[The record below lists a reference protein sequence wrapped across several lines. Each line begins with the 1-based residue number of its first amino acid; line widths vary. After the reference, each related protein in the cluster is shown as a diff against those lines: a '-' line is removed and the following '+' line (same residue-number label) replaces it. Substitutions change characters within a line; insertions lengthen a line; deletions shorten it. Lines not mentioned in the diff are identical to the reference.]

1 MTMHRRDSM
10 GALAAMGL
18 GAMGASAMGA
28 QDGSGGGEPDAL
40 FMLWTSGD
48 PDVAHR
54 MALMYSHAAKRFGWY
69 EKVTLVVWGPSQRL
83 LVGDKSLKEKV
94 KAMQDDGVQVE
105 ACIAC
110 AQGYGLVKDLEALG
124 LPVYGQGKP
133 LSDAMK
139 DPMVSVLSV

>member
-1 MTMHRRDSM
+1 MPMNRRDSM

-28 QDGSGGGEPDAL
+28 QDGGGASPNKL

-69 EKVTLVVWGPSQRL
+69 DDVTLIVWGPSQRL
-83 LVGDKSLKEKV
+83 LCADKDLKAKIKE
-94 KAMQDDGVQVE
+94 MQGDGVKVE

-110 AQGYGLVKDLEALG
+110 AQTYGLVEDLKELG
-124 LPVYGQGKP
+124 LPVIGQGGP
-133 LSDAMK
+133 LSAAMK

>member
-1 MTMHRRDSM
+1 MNRRDSM

-18 GAMGASAMGA
+18 GAMGASAMAA
-28 QDGSGGGEPDAL
+28 QDGGGASPDTL

-69 EKVTLVVWGPSQRL
+69 DDVTLIVWGPSQRL
-83 LVGDKSLKEKV
+83 LCADKDLKAKINE
-94 KAMQDDGVQVE
+94 MQDDGVKVE

-110 AQGYGLVKDLEALG
+110 AQTYGLVDDLKQLG
-124 LPVYGQGKP
+124 LPVIGQGGP
-133 LSDAMK
+133 LSNAMK
-139 DPMVSVLSV
+139 DPMVSVLTV

>member
-1 MTMHRRDSM
+1 MGMNRRDSM

-28 QDGSGGGEPDAL
+28 QDGGGEGEADTL
-40 FMLWTSGD
+40 FVLWTSGD

-54 MALMYSHAAKRFGWY
+54 MALMYAHAAKKYGWY
-69 EKVTLVVWGPSQRL
+69 EHVTLVVWGPSQRL
-83 LVGDKSLKEKV
+83 LCADKDLKAKIKE
-94 KAMQDDGVQVE
+94 MQDDGVKVE

-110 AQGYGLVKDLEALG
+110 AKTYGLVEDLEALG

-139 DPMVSVLSV
+139 DPRTSVLSV

>member
-1 MTMHRRDSM
+1 M

-18 GAMGASAMGA
+18 GAMGGAAMGA
-28 QDGSGGGEPDAL
+28 QPAGGGGGGGGGRRDPDRL
-40 FMLWTSGD
+40 FVLWTSGD

-69 EKVTLVVWGPSQRL
+69 DHVTLVVWGPSQRL
-83 LVGDKSLKEKV
+83 LCADKDLKAKIKE
-94 KAMQDDGVQVE
+94 MQGDGVQVE

-110 AQGYGLVKDLEALG
+110 AEMYGLVKDLEALG

-139 DPMVSVLSV
+139 DPMTSVLSV